1 MSKRLFTEEE
11 KEFIKS
17 HVLGYTTQE
26 TADMLNKNFN
36 RNITAIQITRFKQHN
51 KLVSGFY
58 GPKKGTIPT
67 NTVPVGTETTTCDGY
82 VIVKVANEKNCNSS
96 KNWKYKHRLI
106 WEKNYGKIPDD
117 CVVIFAD
124 QNKTNFSLDNLIL
137 AKRSE
142 LLTARTQ
149 HLIFGEPE
157 LTKTGLMLAK
167 LMNTTCNKRRDNC

>member
-1 MSKRLFTEEE
+1 MSKHLFTEEE
-11 KEFIKS
+11 KVFIKN

-26 TADMLNKNFN
+26 TADMLNKKFN
-36 RNITAIQITRFKQHN
+36 RNITAMQITRFKQYN

-58 GPKKGTIPT
+58 GPKKGTQPP
-67 NTVPVGTETTTCDGY
+67 NTAPIGTETTTCDGY
-82 VIVKVANEKNCNSS
+82 VIVKVGNERNGHR

-106 WEKNYGKIPDD
+106 WEKHYGKIPDD

-149 HLIFGEPE
+149 HLIFDELE

-167 LMNTTCNKRRDNC
+167 LMNTTCNKRRDNR